1 MSVIGTYCNGLM
13 LWNSV
18 IVPVMR
24 LICALFGFRDNFC
37 WVFPQLESF
46 LFEFI
51 VYIVVSIVCSTFINL
66 LSYTVFVLSDLSG
79 SMTLVRASL
88 VWNYPRHINLS

>member
-37 WVFPQLESF
+37 WVFPQRESF
-46 LFEFI
+46 LFEFQE
-51 VYIVVSIVCSTFINL
+51 YIGVRKGCSTLIN
-66 LSYTVFVLSDLSG
+66 
-79 SMTLVRASL
+79 
-88 VWNYPRHINLS
+88 